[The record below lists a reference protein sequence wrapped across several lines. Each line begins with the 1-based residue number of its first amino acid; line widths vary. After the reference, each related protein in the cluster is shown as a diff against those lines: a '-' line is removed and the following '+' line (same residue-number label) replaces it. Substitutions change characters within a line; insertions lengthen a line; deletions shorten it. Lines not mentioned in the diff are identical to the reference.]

1 MYLEIISPEKKVFN
15 GDVTSVK
22 VPGTKGSF
30 EVLNNH
36 AAIISTLSKGKVSIK
51 DVQGIKSS
59 FDIQGGVVEV
69 LKNKVIVLIE
79 TV

>member
-15 GDVTSVK
+15 GDVTSLK

-36 AAIISTLSKGKVSIK
+36 AAIISTLSKGKVRVK

-59 FDIQGGVVEV
+59 FDIKGGVVEV
-69 LKNKVIVLIE
+69 LKNKIIVLIE